1 MSKYKA
7 ILFDMDGTLLP
18 MEHKAFMHGY
28 FKMILGVLSSF
39 GDDPK
44 VLFDG
49 FLKGIERMNN
59 NDGAVNN
66 KEAFWGAFKNFISG
80 DVSEYIRISDEF
92 YYGDFEKAR
101 AFTSCNPL
109 AARAVEFAH
118 KNGRKVV
125 LATNPMFPKHAQLAR
140 LGWAGLSEKDF
151 DLITDYESDSHTKPQ
166 KEYYLSICERIGV
179 APEECLMI
187 GNDERDDMMGAEA
200 VGMDGFLLTDC
211 LIPAEGYMWLGE
223 RGGFVELLEKLS
235 KY

>member
-1 MSKYKA
+1 MYDSM
-7 ILFDMDGTLLP
+7 IFDMDGTLLP
-18 MEHKAFMHGY
+18 MEHKVFMHGY

-49 FLKGIERMNN
+49 FLKGIEAMNN

-66 KEAFWGAFKNFISG
+66 KEAFWGVFKNFVSG

-92 YYGDFEKAR
+92 YYGEFENAR
-101 AFTSCNPL
+101 AFTSYNPL
-109 AARAVEFAH
+109 AAKAVELARQ
-118 KNGRKVV
+118 NGKRVV

-187 GNDERDDMMGAEA
+187 GNDERDDMMGAESA
-200 VGMDGFLLTDC
+200 GMDGFLLTDC
-211 LIPAEGYMWLGE
+211 LIPAEGYTWQGE
-223 RGGFVELLEKLS
+223 RGGFTELLEKLS